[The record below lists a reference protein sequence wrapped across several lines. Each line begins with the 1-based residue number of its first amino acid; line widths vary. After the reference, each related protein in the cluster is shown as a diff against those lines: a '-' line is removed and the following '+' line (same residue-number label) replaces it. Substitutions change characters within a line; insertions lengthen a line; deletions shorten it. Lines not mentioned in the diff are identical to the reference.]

1 MLSGDNGILRKATDA
16 KEQTG
21 IGQEKEIVALA
32 YNSALAKKVSEGNS
46 TTVTATDLNT
56 ELTNQ
61 GASADGDNPIIV
73 TFAESQNTY
82 TIDSNGNIEKNIP
95 PEPMVAG
102 KTVKESKGN
111 KIASNNTELVD
122 DYGNKITIPKGFKI
136 ATDSSDNVTGG
147 IVIEDATYTNTIG
160 SQFVW
165 VPIGTFYTNLEK
177 TSTETIQLAR
187 GTFNASTGVFTA
199 KQIQTGATYAKTTIS
214 NMVRQLLF

>member
-82 TIDSNGNIEKNIP
+82 TVDSNGNIEKGIYINDHLELNTNQNI
-95 PEPMVAG
+95 
-102 KTVKESKGN
+102 
-111 KIASNNTELVD
+111 
-122 DYGNKITIPKGFKI
+122 
-136 ATDSSDNVTGG
+136 
-147 IVIEDATYTNTIG
+147 
-160 SQFVW
+160 
-165 VPIGTFYTNLEK
+165 
-177 TSTETIQLAR
+177 
-187 GTFNASTGVFTA
+187 
-199 KQIQTGATYAKTTIS
+199 
-214 NMVRQLLF
+214 